1 MGCFGGGS
9 KSSTTQN
16 FNTTQTQQL
25 NPVANDAIF
34 GQGGLFAGAANLL
47 QNNPIQAYQGPTYA
61 GMNPTQNAALQGT
74 LNYLGMGGGQ
84 SSGGGIM
91 AGSGQAR
98 SYGDRLPMASDSLP
112 AYYGI
117 GSDGNPLTAA
127 QGAARDA
134 QYMRRPAPGQSEAD
148 FLAQRG
154 SGGMTMDMGM
164 PGGAAGGSP
173 FSGGAYAGYNA
184 LNSLG
189 SSLMGQQANQ
199 ISLPGISAQNVSA
212 SPVNSSFNFGSV
224 SAPTVDAAG
233 VGGVGVNYQD
243 ALTRALSGNVDN
255 PQLRGMM
262 QDTANVSTENFLRN
276 VLPQIRAQSRLAGG
290 FGDSKDAIAQ
300 TLGASDLNN
309 SIQRSNTGLLGN
321 LYESAQNR
329 AASTANNLSGQDMQA
344 RIASAANQQQSN
356 MANAGFNMQGQLAN
370 LQNQITAAQMGQQGQ
385 QFNAGQALQAGMA
398 NQNAGLQAAG
408 LNQQGLLS
416 AFALNENA
424 RQQAIQNQMAGAN
437 AINQASQI
445 PLQNYQTALNVGNAY
460 QQDQQGK
467 YTDAYNRFQQNQML
481 PWQNLGM
488 YQSLIGPYAEL
499 GATNTSSGTSSSV
512 TKNSK
517 SPGIFD
523 WVDMWTRNLGG
534 GK

>member
-1 MGCFGGGS
+1 MAFGCGGS
-9 KSSTTQN
+9 KNKSKETMSQTT
-16 FNTTQTQQL
+16 TQQL
-25 NPVANDAIF
+25 NPVANDAVF
-34 GQGGLFAGAANLL
+34 GQSGIFANAANLL

-74 LNYLGMGGGQ
+74 LSYLGMGAGQGFGQ
-84 SSGGGIM
+84 SAQDEMARRQAALQQQYNAPQQYSVGVGDQAQTFSG
-91 AGSGQAR
+91 
-98 SYGDRLPMASDSLP
+98 PSLADQGLTP
-112 AYYGI
+112 
-117 GSDGNPLTAA
+117 GNPFGT
-127 QGAARDA
+127 
-134 QYMRRPAPGQSEAD
+134 APGVS
-148 FLAQRG
+148 
-154 SGGMTMDMGM
+154 
-164 PGGAAGGSP
+164 AGGSP

-416 AFALNENA
+416 AFGLN
-424 RQQAIQNQMAGAN
+424 QQAQQNALQNQMAGAN
-437 AINQASQI
+437 LLNQASQI

-460 QQDQQGK
+460 QQDQQAAMD
-467 YTDAYNRFQQNQML
+467 DAYKRFMEQQLM
-481 PWQNLGM
+481 PWQTLQM
-488 YQSLIGPYAEL
+488 YQGLIGPFTEL
-499 GATNTSSGTSSSV
+499 GSTQQTDGRRDGTNTSFGF
-512 TKNSK
+512 NI
-517 SPGIFD
+517 GF
-523 WVDMWTRNLGG
+523 